1 MGILNKNQE
10 FSGLKQLKREERSE
24 NSYSRNRIVA
34 MVFFQKVKKKN
45 YKETYQND
53 ISDFHCL

>member
-24 NSYSRNRIVA
+24 NSYRRNRIVA
-34 MVFFQKVKKKN
+34 MVFFKK
-45 YKETYQND
+45 
-53 ISDFHCL
+53 